1 MLSEHL
7 GLWKFHQ
14 KNLILSR
21 DNSGMTSLFDAA
33 DLVSILAPTSIAII
47 VFGASL
53 YTKVHVMRRI
63 SLADAITGLSL
74 VSY

>member
-1 MLSEHL
+1 
-7 GLWKFHQ
+7 
-14 KNLILSR
+14 
-21 DNSGMTSLFDAA
+21 MTGLFDAA
-33 DLVSILAPTSIAII
+33 DLISILAPTSIAII

-53 YTKVHVMRRI
+53 YTKVRVIRSI